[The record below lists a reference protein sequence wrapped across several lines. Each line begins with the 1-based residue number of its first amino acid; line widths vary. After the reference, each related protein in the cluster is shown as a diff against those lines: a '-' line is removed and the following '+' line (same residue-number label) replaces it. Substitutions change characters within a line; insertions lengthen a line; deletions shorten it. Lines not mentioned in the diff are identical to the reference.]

1 MNELSRRDILTTAVV
16 ASGVMTATT
25 ASIAQTADQLPQPSR
40 EPGVGGT
47 DPFPGGV
54 ARERQNPDMLNPP
67 ATDSGTTP
75 NLRFSFAD
83 AHVRQSSGGWTRQV
97 SARELSVS
105 KAIAGVNMRLNAGGV
120 RELHWHKQA
129 EWAYMLYGTARITA
143 IDAQGRNFIDDVG
156 VGDLWY
162 FPGGIPHSIQG
173 LGPDGCEFLLVF
185 DDGNFDE
192 DDTFLLSDWFK
203 HVPPE
208 VLSKNFGVPATL
220 LAHTPDPRELYIFK
234 APAPGPL
241 GSDKLLGA
249 QPVPQS
255 FSHRMLAQ
263 EPIRT
268 KSGTVRI
275 TDSSVFPISKT
286 IAAALVEVEPGGM
299 RELHWHPNTDEWQ
312 YYISGQARMGVF
324 AASGQARTFD
334 FQAGDVGYVPFAM
347 GHYVENTGSTKLRF
361 LEMFKSSYYADLSLN
376 QWLALTPPELLKVH
390 LNLDQ
395 QVTDALRKVK
405 VPIVPT

>member
-1 MNELSRRDILTTAVV
+1 MSEFSRRNMLAAAA
-16 ASGVMTATT
+16 ASGLLSVANAR
-25 ASIAQTADQLPQPSR
+25 ASDEAPQPSR
-40 EPGVGGT
+40 GPGAGGT
-47 DPFPGGV
+47 DPHPGGML
-54 ARERQNPDMLNPP
+54 RERQNPDLVNPP
-67 ATDSGTTP
+67 STDSGTTP

-97 SARELSVS
+97 TARELGVS
-105 KAIAGVNMRLNAGGV
+105 TTIAGVNMRLNAGGI

-143 IDAQGRNFIDDVG
+143 IDAQGRNFVDDVG

-208 VLSKNFGVPATL
+208 VLGKNFGVPSQL
-220 LAHTPDPRELYIFK
+220 FGHTPDPRELYIFS
-234 APAPGPL
+234 APVPGPL
-241 GSDKLLGA
+241 GPDKLLGA
-249 QPVPQS
+249 QPVPLS

-275 TDSSVFPISKT
+275 SDSSVFPASKN
-286 IAAALVEVEPGGM
+286 IAAALVEIEPGGM

-312 YYISGQARMGVF
+312 YYIDGQGRMGVF

-334 FQAGDVGYVPFAM
+334 FQAGDVGYAPFAM
-347 GHYVENTGSTKLRF
+347 GHYVENTGSTTLRF
-361 LEMFKSSYYADLSLN
+361 LEVFKSSYYADVSLN
-376 QWLALTPPELLKVH
+376 QWLALTPPELLKAH
-390 LNLDQ
+390 LRLDQ
-395 QVTDALRKVK
+395 QVTDALHKNKSAV
-405 VPIVPT
+405 VPA